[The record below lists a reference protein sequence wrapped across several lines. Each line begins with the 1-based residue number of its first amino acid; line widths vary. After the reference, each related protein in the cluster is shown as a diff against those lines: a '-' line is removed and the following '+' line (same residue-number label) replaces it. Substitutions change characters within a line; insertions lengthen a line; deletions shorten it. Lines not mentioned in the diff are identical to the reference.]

1 MSYHGIQISGIALV
15 LYALFAAVQG
25 GALSDTASGAVGLGL
40 LFVFVGALLDPLL
53 ERRIAAMNR

>member
-25 GALSDTASGAVGLGL
+25 GALSDTASAMVGLGV
-40 LFVFVGALLDPLL
+40 LFVFVGALFDPVL
-53 ERRIAAMNR
+53 ERRFAAVNR